1 MNTLLLSTRSRYLK
15 LGVYYG
21 TMLAGWLART
31 KEGVH
36 ARLLP
41 RRVLS
46 RLVERAALGTG
57 TVTGMVGVTCFHDDP
72 YTHAPT
78 DGDLSPTAPTSL
90 HPPGFG
96 GYFAARSFTSRPPP
110 NLCPSPRPLSPPR
123 TTSPSPSS
131 ASASSPPV
139 SPPPVPPLPAWVKRL
154 PPSTRPYLLLARLDK
169 PIGTYLLLW
178 PSWWSIALAADSG
191 LAHLP
196 WTNLGLF
203 GLGAVL
209 LRGAGCT
216 INDIWDRDLDRSVA
230 RTKHRPVA
238 SGAVS
243 VPMALGFLGTTRPHT
258 VCV

>member
-1 MNTLLLSTRSRYLK
+1 M
-15 LGVYYG
+15 
-21 TMLAGWLART
+21 
-31 KEGVH
+31 
-36 ARLLP
+36 
-41 RRVLS
+41 
-46 RLVERAALGTG
+46 
-57 TVTGMVGVTCFHDDP
+57 
-72 YTHAPT
+72 
-78 DGDLSPTAPTSL
+78 
-90 HPPGFG
+90 
-96 GYFAARSFTSRPPP
+96 
-110 NLCPSPRPLSPPR
+110 
-123 TTSPSPSS
+123 
-131 ASASSPPV
+131 
-139 SPPPVPPLPAWVKRL
+139 KRL

-243 VPMALGFLGTTRPHT
+243 VPMALGFLGMIGVAWTFGGWLVFGAGMTTWGLALIVRNLR
-258 VCV
+258 